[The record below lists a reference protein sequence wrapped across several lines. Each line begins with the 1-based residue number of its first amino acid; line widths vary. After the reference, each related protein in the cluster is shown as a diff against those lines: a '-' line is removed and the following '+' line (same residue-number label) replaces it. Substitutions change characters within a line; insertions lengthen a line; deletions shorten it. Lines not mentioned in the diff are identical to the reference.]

1 MSVQQVS
8 VVYANALS
16 GTITSYVAQGFVVAN
31 QTDTSATLQKV
42 KRFNA
47 ASLLLIFIPILGWI
61 PFILYLIIFAMKPAA
76 AVVEIQVE
84 THSSSS

>member
-31 QTDTSATLQKV
+31 QTETSATLQ
-42 KRFNA
+42 
-47 ASLLLIFIPILGWI
+47 
-61 PFILYLIIFAMKPAA
+61 
-76 AVVEIQVE
+76 
-84 THSSSS
+84 